1 MSVKKQ
7 LISEIELRKSL
18 SRKDYNLKVLS
29 MKIGMSYSGLR
40 RWVKDD
46 DHNLGVGNLEA
57 LADVLGKRFIL
68 IDKEH

>member
-7 LISEIELRKSL
+7 LISEIELRKRV

-29 MKIGMSYSGLR
+29 RKIGMSYSGLR

-68 IDKEH
+68 VDKEH